1 MGRTD
6 GGSLVY
12 ASSQVHH
19 HGSVRLL
26 VMVQGRALPG
36 LVYTS
41 FHRDSSGEHLPVQQ
55 DTTGVVQEID

>member
-6 GGSLVY
+6 GGSLVC
-12 ASSQVHH
+12 ASSQGHH
-19 HGSVRLL
+19 HGFARLL
-26 VMVQGRALPG
+26 VMAQGRALPV
-36 LVYTS
+36 LEYTS